1 MSDQVLAPDFLD
13 MAAYYLAVASVDQI
27 LAVLG
32 DDPLM
37 LPGVD
42 LERLKKHRG
51 DGDAALRRVASS
63 VDAGIDSLL
72 RDAAEKAKLRVK
84 TRIDMSLRG
93 AAYPAY
99 NLRAD
104 FLEFLLP
111 RMKSHSNVL
120 RDVFNE
126 DASQAVRICQAAG
139 VTDPLPRL
147 FKLAGIR
154 MASGKLSLLK
164 RWTQEA
170 TAICGNPV
178 SEIEEVAV
186 DVVSADMILD
196 RVAKNTRR
204 LDSLD
209 PTDPAAAE
217 ATEENA
223 DLLEKVSRVAER
235 SKDPASV
242 KAHAASKLAQIGEKG
257 NHTTKISAHLGMT
270 PEQEDAMLVRGK
282 CVIAAG
288 AGSGKTRVLAGKVI
302 HHVQDLGLS
311 MSNVMAMSFTK
322 DSAEELKERIARYA
336 GEIGFPIPD
345 LDKMPGIG
353 TTHSVGFTILRESK
367 RGGGDV
373 LKDGDISNLM
383 RVAIAQVK
391 MQAGAGQPPLPPKE
405 AMSFFPNAAPSAKQ
419 IEEPERAPEDRQNPA
434 IETQSPVQNPVEAKS
449 PLDFFLQEEG
459 RFKTLVGAAIDTLN
473 DFLSSI
479 PKVKVTQAGSGY
491 WIEVFGPGL
500 DNFWDILSNLRIDG
514 SKLNFADADPKWRQ
528 PRRFKGWNTR
538 GTTVEKATA
547 ELRAAVGADKAENAL
562 KALQSMFTQDPSTLA
577 PNEKQVLEGIITHP
591 LIAAGLTRRNVLVKT
606 AAENGVSESG
616 VKKALARKQ
625 KVLDFADSPYKY
637 WIHNPAGQ
645 WFNIGASDD
654 DFTVEDQDGERK
666 DIPIGEFTK
675 FTSFNK
681 NSLKAP
687 GSIFMDSQKAP
698 ETAVGEDDEG
708 NDLGAAESQ
717 ERQKIFSAVYGAY
730 EWLKGNIPQ
739 IKGALDFDDMLIQ
752 PTRELIESPAL
763 LNKYQKQYKCI
774 LVDEAQDLN
783 AAQHL
788 FIGLVAGYLDPQTL
802 KPRASGKMSADTFAF
817 IGDDKQ
823 AIYEFRAADP
833 DRFIE
838 KSNLVPG
845 GEGFTTKLLDTNFR
859 SGNAIVDAA
868 NKLIAHNAKQI
879 PMTCKSNPKEGEGS
893 IQRLSVRD
901 LDAAASS
908 LTDGIL
914 ADLEEVRQAGK
925 TGKFYSNYGLAVRTN
940 KELFAFAMKMIEEG
954 IPFRAKKNFL
964 GGPAIGPIIG
974 LFTTLRTD
982 SVQARNKGVLDG
994 VKAPDFGINGP
1005 KLGGK
1010 LDELKVTDYYDFLV
1024 NKKGAKKVYFRSEMV
1039 DKLQAYADYLEEVT
1053 KVGSGSAT
1061 DLINFIINFKGP
1073 DGDTLVDSLSASL
1086 MDDAEAMSEVQ
1097 MIADEGDGKITPEM
1111 LASYAMAPINPL
1123 LKAAKKF
1130 PLAIQFTDYITTLV
1144 EANKR
1149 NVPKKFEKGK
1159 TEPKPSERP
1168 DAVQLGT
1175 VHGWKGL
1182 EVENLFIPMWD
1193 GGFPHKRSMEDPKMM
1208 ESERRLAYVALT
1220 RGRQKVTILEPQ
1232 IVNDKDVSPS
1242 VFMSES
1248 CIPLVGT
1255 VEEEGMAEAGEGGVE
1270 EGGVEEGERAAS
1282 FANYLRTASVSDFL
1296 IPLSKIAQFEHM
1308 AQEEP
1313 PPEELEA
1320 QWGRLASPQEEN

>member
-13 MAAYYLAVASVDQI
+13 MTAFYLAVSSVDQVI
-27 LAVLG
+27 GSMEA
-32 DDPLM
+32 DPTIQS
-37 LPGVD
+37 GVD
-42 LERLKKHRG
+42 LVRLQQHRR
-51 DGDAALRRVASS
+51 DGDILLRRIASS

-72 RDAAEKAKLRVK
+72 RDAAEKSKLRVK
-84 TRIDMSLRG
+84 TRIDASLRG

-99 NLRAD
+99 KMRAD
-104 FLEFLLP
+104 FLEFFYPKL
-111 RMKSHSNVL
+111 RAHTNVL
-120 RDVFNE
+120 RDVFG
-126 DASQAVRICQAAG
+126 DDTSQATKITQAAG
-139 VTDPLPRL
+139 VMDPIPRL

-154 MASGKLSLLK
+154 LASGKLSLLK

-170 TAICGNPV
+170 TSICGNPV

-186 DVVSADMILD
+186 DVVATDMILD
-196 RVAKNTRR
+196 KVARNSRK
-204 LDSLD
+204 LDTLD
-209 PTDPAAAE
+209 PNDPAAAAAE
-217 ATEENA
+217 QENVE
-223 DLLEKVSRVAER
+223 LLEKVSRVAEK

-242 KAHAASKLAQIGEKG
+242 KAHAAAKLAKG
-257 NHTTKISAHLGMT
+257 GKSGNNTTTISAHLDMT

-322 DSAEELKERIARYA
+322 DSAEELKERIAKYA
-336 GEIGFPIPD
+336 DEIGFPIPD
-345 LDKMPGIG
+345 LDRMTGIG
-353 TTHSVGFTILRESK
+353 TTHSVGFTILKESK

-391 MQAGAGQPPLPPKE
+391 MKAGAGQPPLPPKD
-405 AMSFFPNAAPSAKQ
+405 AMTFFPNVAPSARQ
-419 IEEPERAPEDRQNPA
+419 IEEPERAPAQRQNPA
-434 IETQSPVQNPVEAKS
+434 IETQSPVQNPIEAKS
-449 PLDFFLQEEG
+449 PLDFYLQEEG
-459 RFKTLVGAAIDTLN
+459 RFKTLIDAAIDTLN
-473 DFLSSI
+473 DFLASV
-479 PKVKVTQAGSGY
+479 PKVKVTKAGAGF
-491 WIEVFGPGL
+491 WIEVYGPGI
-500 DNFWDILSNLRIDG
+500 DNFWDILTNLRIDG
-514 SKLNFADADPKWRQ
+514 SKLNYAEEEPKWRQ

-547 ELRAAVGADKAENAL
+547 ELREAVGADKAENAV
-562 KALQSMFTQDPSTLA
+562 KALQSMSALDPKTLPA
-577 PNEKQVLEGIITHP
+577 NEREILEGIITHP
-591 LIAAGLTRRNVLVKT
+591 LMISGLTRRNVLVKT
-606 AAENGVSESG
+606 AAKSEDSSVDG
-616 VKKALARKQ
+616 VKAALARKM

-637 WIHNPAGQ
+637 WIHNSAGQ
-645 WFNIGASDD
+645 WFNIGATDD
-654 DFTVEDQDGERK
+654 DFTVTDDKGEK
-666 DIPIGEFTK
+666 KTVPVGEFSK

-687 GSIFMDSQKAP
+687 GAIFMDSQKLEEVAI
-698 ETAVGEDDEG
+698 GEEDEG
-708 NDLGAAESQ
+708 VEKAQSQ
-717 ERQKIFSAVYGAY
+717 VSKRIFSAVYGAY

-739 IKGALDFDDMLIQ
+739 IKGSLDFDDMLIQ

-838 KSNLVPG
+838 KSDLRAG

-859 SGNAIVDAA
+859 SGNAIVEAA
-868 NKLIAHNAKQI
+868 NKLIAFNSKQI

-893 IQRLSVRD
+893 IQRLSVQD

-914 ADLEEVRQAGK
+914 ADLEDVKRAGQ

-940 KELFAFAMKMIEEG
+940 KELFTFAMKMIEEG

-994 VKAPDFGINGP
+994 VKAPDFGVNGP

-1010 LDELKVTDYYDFLV
+1010 MDELKVTDYYDFLV
-1024 NKKGAKKVYFRSEMV
+1024 NQKGAKKVYFRREMV

-1053 KVGSGSAT
+1053 KVGAGSAT

-1086 MDDAEAMSEVQ
+1086 MDDAEAMSEIQ
-1097 MIADEGDGKITPEM
+1097 MVADEGDGQITPEM
-1111 LASYAMAPINPL
+1111 IADYAMAPINPL

-1144 EANKR
+1144 EANKK

-1182 EVENLFIPMWD
+1182 EVENLYIPMWD

-1220 RGRQKVTILEPQ
+1220 RGRQRVTILEPK
-1232 IVNDKDVSPS
+1232 IVNDKDVQPS

-1255 VEEEGMAEAGEGGVE
+1255 TKDESEKK
-1270 EGGVEEGERAAS
+1270 AAS
-1282 FANYLRTASVSDFL
+1282 FTDYLKTASVSDFL
-1296 IPLSKIAQFEHM
+1296 VPMSKIGQINHM
-1308 AQEEP
+1308 AHEEP
-1313 PPEELEA
+1313 RPEALEA
-1320 QWGRLASPQEEN
+1320 QWGRLATPQEEN